1 MSTNEIIAA
10 RELGDTLDKVSI
22 ELRVNNIINII
33 DRLKKENL
41 ISEENYDKL
50 LVEAAKEYDIIKQI

>member
-1 MSTNEIIAA
+1 MSTNVTVA
-10 RELGDTLDKVSI
+10 RELGDTLDKISI

-33 DRLKKENL
+33 DHLKKENL